1 MLRML
6 GTTWWVLLIRGI
18 AAILFGVLAFI
29 WPGVTIATLVL
40 LFGAY
45 ALVDGVFG
53 LFAAFG
59 ARSYESNWWMLA
71 LGAVASIIF
80 GLLVFFW
87 PGITALVL
95 LYMIASWAIITGIVE
110 IVAAIQLRKEI
121 TGEFWLILA
130 GILSVIF
137 GIYVFIFPGA
147 GALGLI
153 WAIGAYAIVLGIALI
168 MLSFR
173 VRNLGQRLTS
183 T

>member
-6 GTTWWVLLIRGI
+6 SSNWWVLLIRGI
-18 AAILFGVLAFI
+18 AAVLFGVLAFI
-29 WPGVTIATLVL
+29 WPGITIASLVL

-53 LFAAFG
+53 IFHAFN
-59 ARSYESNWWMLA
+59 ARSYESNWWVLA
-71 LGAVASIIF
+71 LGAAASIIF
-80 GLLVFFW
+80 GVLVFFW
-87 PGITALVL
+87 PGLTALVL
-95 LYMIASWAIITGIVE
+95 LYMIASWAIITGIFE
-110 IVAAIQLRKEI
+110 IVGAIQLRKEI

-137 GIYVFIFPGA
+137 GIYVFLFPGA

-153 WAIGAYAIVLGIALI
+153 WAIGAYAVVLGISLI

-173 VRNLGQRLTS
+173 VRGLGQATAAR
-183 T
+183 